1 MDIWKARK
9 CDIDIIKYIYEL
21 YENKDIPSE
30 ITKNMQMV
38 ILPNEIDYEKV
49 DNYLKAI
56 RQDLKKIFL
65 TIENIEKIYKETQN
79 YFDDSES
86 IGLFIEYIFGKYRAI
101 LDYVYIIADLTL
113 PIEYSKSKLRDYE
126 KFNELLD
133 YLKNSICDD
142 RPKSILNT
150 FWFSDIRKTRNS
162 IIHNG
167 STCLVFKDKKEKTFQ
182 IYDLEV
188 NELVVDKEMYL
199 HNGNCIYYDYYLT
212 LNMSYLIYFIDVV
225 FSLIVKRGK
234 ISEETK
240 KQGEILHLGQ
250 RFSDHLKQDT
260 YMNYVKDIINSYYRT
275 AN

>member
-1 MDIWKARK
+1 MDIGKARK

-38 ILPNEIDYEKV
+38 IFSNEIDYEKV

-65 TIENIEKIYKETQN
+65 AIEDIEKIFKETQN
-79 YFDDSES
+79 YFDDSET
-86 IGLFIEYIFGKYRAI
+86 IGIFIEYIFGKYRAI

-113 PIEYSKSKLRDYE
+113 PIKYSKSKLRDYE

-133 YLKNSICDD
+133 YLKNSISDD
-142 RPKSILNT
+142 GQKSILNT

-188 NELVVDKEMYL
+188 NELVIDKEMYL
-199 HNGNCIYYDYYLT
+199 HKGNCIYYDYYLT
-212 LNMSYLIYFIDVV
+212 LNISYLIYFIDVV
-225 FSLIVKRGK
+225 FSLIVKRGE

-250 RFSDHLKQDT
+250 RFFDHLKQDT
-260 YMNYVKDIINSYYRT
+260 YMNYVKDIINSYYST
-275 AN
+275 VN